1 MQHTKNIVLLLLLL
15 LTAGCTQDFEAINT
29 NPNAPVDVQPS
40 LLLRK
45 VIFDYGEQMAY
56 EGFVAGNLL
65 GQQFTAIDFNL
76 FDRHALAQPQFGGNP
91 WNVIYPNL
99 RDNEILL
106 AKARSNAALAVYE
119 GPALVMKAYMSAA
132 LTDIFGD
139 VPYRQALNGKE
150 GIVTPAYDRQEDIYL
165 GPGGILD
172 NLDEAILA
180 LENYRGGP
188 KLEGDI
194 LYGGNL
200 NGWVRLA
207 HSLKLK
213 YLLRIAAVHDVRA
226 EVLRIYQS
234 GKYIREAA
242 EEATFDFTANQPNN
256 FRLKTARTGD
266 FNLYIMSETMQ
277 EVLDTL
283 NDPRRAVWFRPT
295 GSNPGRYRGLRNGP
309 DASQLSI
316 SVSDYSLSG
325 TIFREKAENLDA
337 NFMTAFETS
346 FLLAEAAE
354 RNFIPADARALYEQ
368 GVHQAFDYW
377 MTALP
382 EGYLL
387 SSRAAYKANGANPI
401 EQIITQ
407 KWLANIG
414 NGYEGWI
421 EYRRTGF
428 PRFKPVIASLNN
440 GLIPVR
446 FPYPPTEEALNNDN
460 YRQVTSAMG
469 GNNVNARV
477 WWDHD

>member
-1 MQHTKNIVLLLLLL
+1 MLRTNYTVLPLL
-15 LTAGCTQDFEAINT
+15 LTLLVGCTKDFETINT

-76 FDRHALAQPQFGGNP
+76 FDRHALLQPQFGGNP
-91 WNVIYPNL
+91 WNIIYPNL

-106 AKARSNAALAVYE
+106 AKSRTNSALAVYE
-119 GPALVMKAYMSAA
+119 GPALVLKAFMTAT
-132 LTDIFGD
+132 LTDLFGA
-139 VPYRQALNGKE
+139 VPYSQALDGKD
-150 GIVTPAYDRQEDIYL
+150 GIVTPAYDRQQDIYL
-165 GPGGILD
+165 APGGILD
-172 NLDEAILA
+172 NLDEAIRA
-180 LENYRGGP
+180 LESYQGGP
-188 KLEGDI
+188 RLEGDI

-200 NGWVRLA
+200 ALWVRMA

-213 YLLRIAAVHDVRA
+213 YLMRISAVHDSRA
-226 EVLRIYQS
+226 ELQRIYAS
-234 GKYIREAA
+234 GKYIRTAA

-256 FRLKTARTGD
+256 FRLKTARVGD

-295 GSNPGRYRGLRNGP
+295 GNQPARYRGLRNGP

-325 TIFREKAENLDA
+325 TIFREKSENLDA

-346 FLLAEAAE
+346 FLLAEAAA
-354 RNFIPADARALYEQ
+354 RGLIAADARTLYEQ
-368 GVHQAFDYW
+368 GVQQAFEYW
-377 MTALP
+377 MTPLP
-382 EGYLL
+382 ESYLRTG
-387 SSRAAYKANGANPI
+387 RAAFAAAGTDPI
-401 EQIITQ
+401 AQIITQ

-446 FPYPPTEEALNNDN
+446 FPYPATEEALNGNN
-460 YRQVTSAMG
+460 YRQVTEAIG

-477 WWDHD
+477 WWDRE